1 MLEAGDIFRL
11 KKRIHDIVTYFFR
24 LSGCHA
30 EDSFLLIQL
39 DDTDMQ
45 MDYAY
50 EILEEVR
57 KYLAMP
63 NVVVLMATCLDQLRA
78 LITQRF
84 AAQLHETGDHG
95 TAHHMAAKY
104 LDKLIPASQTV
115 YLPTMRIQRDTDKEL
130 LLSVKRGEEESE
142 PKNLENAI
150 FQLIYQKTGLAFI
163 RHDHYMHNLLPT
175 TLRGLQHLFRLLDR
189 MEIPKKPEAVES
201 FVDDKPEALER
212 YCQDMR
218 TYLQGKYRNLTLFE
232 NYFLSDWCSSK
243 IDSEEWGKLK
253 DIDGTA
259 LIRRLPHAVQLLNE
273 GGKQEEKEECPVL
286 TGTSKAMKD
295 KSYFVTLI
303 DFLKERAKRCVKE
316 KEFLFVFAMET
327 YFSIQLNKL
336 AVIDQIA
343 SMDDVLS
350 KIKSEGRRRDGFLY
364 QFRQLTGC
372 LYHDV
377 AAPKSITVNELERE
391 FAGLT
396 GNLRKGKISKSTED
410 QSAEI
415 LNVFLHALSVEDPT
429 VLGQKTFTQTIRLQE
444 YAVYVC
450 CNLDVL
456 AQILKKTDDFT
467 AADTASPAKYFER
480 LKEELITKKGTLA
493 YPFSDTETLTFYSV
507 IEYLVNG
514 GAKSDRMASAA
525 DAAVTH

>member
-1 MLEAGDIFRL
+1 
-11 KKRIHDIVTYFFR
+11 
-24 LSGCHA
+24 
-30 EDSFLLIQL
+30 
-39 DDTDMQ
+39 
-45 MDYAY
+45 
-50 EILEEVR
+50 
-57 KYLAMP
+57 
-63 NVVVLMATCLDQLRA
+63 
-78 LITQRF
+78 
-84 AAQLHETGDHG
+84 
-95 TAHHMAAKY
+95 
-104 LDKLIPASQTV
+104 
-115 YLPTMRIQRDTDKEL
+115 
-130 LLSVKRGEEESE
+130 
-142 PKNLENAI
+142 
-150 FQLIYQKTGLAFI
+150 
-163 RHDHYMHNLLPT
+163 MHNLLPT

-189 MEIPKKPEAVES
+189 MEIPEKPKAAET
-201 FVDDKPEALER
+201 FVDEKPEALER

-295 KSYFVTLI
+295 KSCFVALI
-303 DFLKERAKRCVKE
+303 SLLAERAKRCVKE
-316 KEFLFVFAMET
+316 KDFLFVFAMET

-372 LYHDV
+372 LYHDGTV
-377 AAPKSITVNELERE
+377 PRSITVNEMEWKFVE
-391 FAGLT
+391 LT
-396 GNLRKGKISKSTED
+396 DSLRRYKISELTRG
-410 QSAEI
+410 EI
-415 LNVFLHALSVEDPT
+415 LNAFLQTLSVDDPK
-429 VLGQKTFTQTIRLQE
+429 VLGPKTFTRAMRLQE

-480 LKEELITKKGTLA
+480 LKEELIKKKGTLA
-493 YPFSDTETLTFYSV
+493 YPFSDTEALTFYSV